1 MKFYYIQD
9 AHIPNMVKLLNK
21 FDIETY
27 DIKEY
32 DNTVGFLI
40 LSTDLFIN
48 TENVN
53 LFKKYSLY
61 QNLFFIINDA
71 NEGFPFKDRVLYH
84 IKKYLDSASISR
96 NRIIYSYN
104 NSINLGITHYSD
116 IELNTIYFPTFF
128 LENSIGPDWDV
139 VNNIKKSTIKTHDF
153 SLFVKNGKPHKKM
166 AILNVIENKYNCL
179 MTYAFNR
186 DFESNQI
193 QTLQTCEFDS
203 HLHTSNYF
211 KSKIDILIESEYN
224 SYISYNPN
232 GDYNPMDNNFDKMLH
247 LSEKIWRV
255 VAWGIPFVVVGQ
267 KHMLKH
273 LREIGFKTF
282 DTLVDESYD
291 NMDDDIRVYE
301 SIKQSKELL
310 KFYDT
315 PELNSI
321 LEYNKNLYLDNTFKK
336 QKLHEFFINPL
347 KNYIEDLVWY
357 NVQIFISLFIFI
369 LILVMIRSKT
379 SIIQIINI
387 YM

>member
-1 MKFYYIQD
+1 MKFYHNTD
-9 AHIPNMVKLLNK
+9 FKNTPNNMVYLLNTFNIK
-21 FDIETY
+21 TY
-27 DIKEY
+27 DIAEY
-32 DNTVGFLI
+32 DTEAGFFI
-40 LSTDLFIN
+40 ISTDVFLT
-48 TENVN
+48 TENFN
-53 LFKKYSLY
+53 FLKSYSLY
-61 QNLFFIINDA
+61 HNLFFIINDA
-71 NEGFPFKDRVLYH
+71 NEGFPHKDRVLYN
-84 IKKYLDSASISR
+84 IKKHFDSASIPR

-104 NSINLGITHYSD
+104 NSINLGVTHYSD

-128 LENSIGPDWDV
+128 LEKSPGPGLWDV
-139 VNNIKKSTIKTHDF
+139 VKNLKKSTIKTHDF
-153 SLFVKNGKPHKKM
+153 SLFVRKGKPHKKK

-179 MTYAFNR
+179 MTYKFDR

-193 QTLQTCEFDS
+193 QTLQSDEFDT
-203 HLHTSNYF
+203 HLHPSNYF

-224 SYISYNPN
+224 SYITCNSF

-255 VAWGIPFVVVGQ
+255 VSWGIPFVVVGQ

-282 DTLVDESYD
+282 DTLIDESYD
-291 NMDDDIRVYE
+291 NMDDDVRMFE

-321 LEYNKNLYLDNTFKK
+321 LEYNVNLYLDNTFKK

-347 KNYIEDLVWY
+347 KKYIKDLV
-357 NVQIFISLFIFI
+357 
-369 LILVMIRSKT
+369 
-379 SIIQIINI
+379 
-387 YM
+387 

>member
-1 MKFYYIQD
+1 MWGFFYLIYLFHMKFYYIQD

-27 DIKEY
+27 DINEY

-128 LENSIGPDWDV
+128 LENSIGPDWNV

-166 AILNVIENKYNCL
+166 AVLNVIENKYNCL
-179 MTYAFNR
+179 ITYAFNR
-186 DFESNQI
+186 DFESNHI

-211 KSKIDILIESEYN
+211 KSKIDILIESEYS

-282 DTLVDESYD
+282 DTLIDESYD
-291 NMDDDIRVYE
+291 NMDDDVRMFE

-347 KNYIEDLVWY
+347 KNYIEDL
-357 NVQIFISLFIFI
+357 I
-369 LILVMIRSKT
+369 
-379 SIIQIINI
+379 
-387 YM
+387 

>member
-1 MKFYYIQD
+1 MKFYHNTD
-9 AHIPNMVKLLNK
+9 FKNTPNNMVHLLNTFNIK
-21 FDIETY
+21 TY
-27 DIKEY
+27 DISEY
-32 DNTVGFLI
+32 DNEAGFLI
-40 LSTDLFIN
+40 LSTHLFIN

-71 NEGFPFKDRVLYH
+71 NEGFPWKDRVLYY
-84 IKKYLDSASISR
+84 IKKHFDSASIPR

-104 NSINLGITHYSD
+104 NSINLGVTHYSD

-128 LENSIGPDWDV
+128 LENSIGPGSDI
-139 VNNIKKSTIKTHDF
+139 VNNIQKSTIKTHDF
-153 SLFVKNGKPHKKM
+153 SLFVRNGKPHKKK

-179 MTYAFNR
+179 MTYALNK

-193 QTLQTCEFDS
+193 QTLQTDEFDF
-203 HLHTSNYF
+203 HLHPSNYF

-224 SYISYNPN
+224 SYITCNPF

-247 LSEKIWRV
+247 LTEKIWRV
-255 VAWGIPFVVVGQ
+255 VSWGIPFVVVGQ

-282 DTLVDESYD
+282 DTLIDESYD
-291 NMDDDIRVYE
+291 NMDDDVRMFE

-321 LEYNKNLYLDNTFKK
+321 LEYNVNLYLDNTFKK

-347 KNYIEDLVWY
+347 KKYIEDLV
-357 NVQIFISLFIFI
+357 
-369 LILVMIRSKT
+369 
-379 SIIQIINI
+379 
-387 YM
+387 